1 MLRSKTVNTIRDLA
15 QQGLSIRGIVDE
27 TGIARNTVRK
37 YLRHATRSDGSSD
50 GSPVPRK
57 KRSSKLDPYKD
68 QILRWIQED
77 HLFNCETMLMR
88 LKERGYTGEGS
99 ILRDFV
105 KPHRP
110 ARKGRYPV
118 IRYETGPGEQM
129 QIDWG
134 EFVYDDD
141 GKRRR
146 LYGFTAVLSYSRM
159 RFVCFFKRCDTASLI
174 RGLMQA
180 LEYFGGMPQIVLT
193 DRMKSVLVQVEDG
206 RPVWNTRYADFMA
219 ALGMIPRVCRPYP
232 PQTKGKV
239 ERSILVVKTSFWPG
253 VTFGDLDALKREAIR
268 WSNHRNA
275 KVHRTT
281 GMRPVERIREEPLA
295 ALPAGYAWE
304 RFRCEERK
312 VSWDGYVSYDGVNYG
327 LPSEPPLAG
336 GFVSISATA
345 REISI
350 WTDGRH
356 ITSHRIRPTSGSI
369 ITHPDQFKNIPP
381 AHENRHSPAGLGH
394 LCGASPIVRRPLGDY
409 DAIFRVQEEVA
420 A

>member
-15 QQGLSIRGIVDE
+15 QRGLSIRGIVEE

-37 YLRHATRSDGSSD
+37 YLRHATRSDGS
-50 GSPVPRK
+50 PVARK

-68 QILRWIQED
+68 QILRWIQAD

-88 LKERGYTGEGS
+88 LKEMGYTGAGS

-105 KPHRP
+105 KPYRP
-110 ARKGRYPV
+110 AKRGRYPV

-134 EFVYDDD
+134 EFVYEDD
-141 GKRRR
+141 GRRGR
-146 LYGFTAVLSYSRM
+146 LYGFTAVLCYSRM
-159 RFVCFFKRCDTASLI
+159 RFVFFFKRCDTSSLI

-180 LEYFGGMPQIVLT
+180 LEYFGGLPKIVLT

-206 RPVWNTRYADFMA
+206 QPQWNTRYADFMA
-219 ALGMIPRVCRPYP
+219 ALGMIPRVCRPYT

-253 VTFGDLDALKREAIR
+253 VTFRDLDDLNEQAIR
-268 WSNHRNA
+268 WCDHRNG

-281 GMRPVERIREEPLA
+281 GMRPVERVREEPLA
-295 ALPAGYAWE
+295 ALPDGYAWE

-336 GFVSISATA
+336 GFVSVSVTA
-345 REISI
+345 GEISV
-350 WTDGRH
+350 WKNGRH
-356 ITSHRIRPTSGSI
+356 ITSHRVRPTSGSI
-369 ITHPDQFKNIPP
+369 VTHPDQFTNIPP
-381 AHENRHSPAGLGH
+381 AHESRHSPAGLGH
-394 LCGASPIVRRPLGDY
+394 RSDAGPIVRRPLGEY
-409 DAIFRVQEEVA
+409 DAIFGVQEVA